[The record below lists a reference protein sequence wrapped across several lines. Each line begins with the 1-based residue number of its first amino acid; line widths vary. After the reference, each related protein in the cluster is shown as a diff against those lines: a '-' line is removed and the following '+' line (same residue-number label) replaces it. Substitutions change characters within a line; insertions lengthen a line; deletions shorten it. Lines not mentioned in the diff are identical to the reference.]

1 MSETND
7 RGPADPIGTVADEA
21 RKLFDAIQGRA
32 TRHVGRTVLNSFTG
46 GGGGGRRE
54 RDVWGEAVAEP
65 EEEYICRACPV
76 CRAIAAQREPG
87 NDVTSHLVAAGGELF
102 AAFRQTLDVLSRP
115 APHGPRTAGGQ
126 GAREQ
131 DGREQGSREQG
142 VREQGAREQDGREQG
157 SREQGVREQGVREQ
171 GSGHGAPRRDDGPAT
186 GHDQHGRDS
195 VQHIDLG

>member
-1 MSETND
+1 MSETQD
-7 RGPADPIGTVADEA
+7 RRDPAADPIGTVADEA
-21 RKLFDAIQGRA
+21 RKLFDALQGRA

-46 GGGGGRRE
+46 GGGGGSRE

-76 CRAIAAQREPG
+76 CRAIAAQRESG

-102 AAFRQTLDVLSRP
+102 AAFRQTIDVLSRP
-115 APHGPRTAGGQ
+115 APRGPRTEGG
-126 GAREQ
+126 G
-131 DGREQGSREQG
+131 DGGES
-142 VREQGAREQDGREQG
+142 
-157 SREQGVREQGVREQ
+157 
-171 GSGHGAPRRDDGPAT
+171 SGPPRDDGPGT